1 MLTDTITRNNV
12 DTVHHYHAWTGN
24 DARCRLRLFWRKAT
38 AVAIVT
44 ELPDNPGMSV
54 TNYAENLATEI
65 AQRYGIEPG
74 RLVWIEHYPQRDPAV
89 YNDPELDAETYD
101 LATFVWDC
109 QSREYS
115 DPDWIRIDRATAEA
129 LAGAPL

>member
-12 DTVHHYHAWTGN
+12 DTVHHYHAWPGN

-38 AVAIVT
+38 AIAIVT

-74 RLVWIEHYPQRDPAV
+74 RLV
-89 YNDPELDAETYD
+89 LDQAEM
-101 LATFVWDC
+101 A
-109 QSREYS
+109 
-115 DPDWIRIDRATAEA
+115 DRQHGHR
-129 LAGAPL
+129 LFPPVPLRRRA